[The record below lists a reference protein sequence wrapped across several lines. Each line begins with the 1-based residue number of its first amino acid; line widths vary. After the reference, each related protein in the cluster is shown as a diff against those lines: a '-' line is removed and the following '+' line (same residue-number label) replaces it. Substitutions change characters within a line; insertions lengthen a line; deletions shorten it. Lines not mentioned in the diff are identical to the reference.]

1 MQIKNIDFSRA
12 AIINSWKN
20 DPFYGEEAVV
30 LGLDIGIEG
39 IGIAVR
45 KGKELVYCKS
55 LLVELPKSKPLAGR
69 RILRGGRRARKNR
82 RLRMRRLKNLF
93 EEHGLPWVD
102 DEVMSRS
109 DPFPMRYRAAYKG
122 GLASKEALSIC
133 IRSLVAHRGYDFYA
147 LSIDEGSYP
156 WGTEPQLDDACKWLS
171 STFLD
176 DGGAEKLRSY
186 TDELFSKD
194 TPLNDN
200 QIEKWEQAIA
210 EQLKWS
216 RERSMEKILEEYY
229 TKKKRDRT
237 AHRRGRGFNF
247 PRAQVEDHLKA
258 IIEKHAALIRE
269 PIEFKRKLFLPCTT
283 KEQKAA
289 SIFHYNRKTPDECKK
304 HFLKKVGKCPFSLQ
318 WGLEKK
324 QCALRSDPDVRKWN
338 LIDFLSNRR
347 FILLEGKQ
355 QVSRTLPESCV
366 KTLIDYLVAHT
377 TSKTKPSWD
386 KAKKALEAVLKAENL
401 KIAPQEKVKIIS
413 PWDKLKERIAP
424 GRSSKQSSPEYLR
437 DFLSHQNFPLEENG
451 QITEKNLSEN
461 CVKTLI
467 EYLAAHPI
475 PDTKPSW
482 REAKKA
488 LEAALKTE
496 GLKIAPRQG
505 PKKKSS
511 VWDQLKDLIAPSRSL
526 NNRGKLSSEAARQ
539 LFNDA
544 TLEGTSFDPKKISD
558 RKKEIGYYEILAN
571 TLMDYGVYTQVQTL
585 LGVLRKP
592 KEGKTISSPFGVKG
606 FLHQLFEK
614 ELADKLGGKLV
625 PDYCIIECI
634 KDPPRNEEEKK
645 KRAEA
650 GSDSRAFAENL
661 AKMYGLSQVP
671 GRSVLTRLKL
681 YRQQGGVA
689 KDGLIKT
696 QAVCPFTG
704 RLLGPN
710 PLSADLELAHLFPDS
725 RGGLAIEDNLVLTHR
740 KTNGDMH
747 NLTPREAARL
757 GLDNWLSWEEIEKLR
772 RGFKWSDKKRELF
785 SFVPTKKQPVPDF
798 ENLTRTAQLARQL
811 RRMVCLWM
819 ELMEDSVE
827 VRKRIGNPS
836 GLHTAAA
843 RRGWKVGKKDRS
855 DKSHHRVDA
864 AILSFIPPAAGLNN
878 VLCGGI
884 FENLPSEVVIGGN
897 KTKVYRIEAVAE
909 LKPDL
914 SALEEETRQECPV
927 ISLRSRSK
935 SKSLG
940 DSTFWRVDSEGNL
953 WQREPLLPAM
963 KKDDLEKLTVEKLR
977 EILLGRKIPESEIP
991 SDEKLEKWMQ
1001 NLEKPLLL
1009 KGRKRPI
1016 RFIEKK
1022 SGKGT
1027 FKSPVGWSGIIHPD
1041 GTVAQL
1047 RKLDETNERL
1057 ELWLGW
1063 NGRRWEYYK
1072 RIIPSKEAMRGL
1084 KRLGLPWRGREGL
1097 LPHMIKFLDAKGVA
1111 DFREYYCEKLPP
1123 FAHKVGEFKK
1133 GDTFLLSP
1141 EEGEKAKEGVDTTMF
1156 ASEESILPQSKWY
1169 QVSAINSRK
1178 SIELKPIF
1186 QEGKTYE
1193 RVAGLV
1199 LAGLLRLGS
1208 AEEEAR
1214 KLNLRAPS
1222 VGGP

>member
-1 MQIKNIDFSRA
+1 
-12 AIINSWKN
+12 
-20 DPFYGEEAVV
+20 
-30 LGLDIGIEG
+30 
-39 IGIAVR
+39 
-45 KGKELVYCKS
+45 
-55 LLVELPKSKPLAGR
+55 
-69 RILRGGRRARKNR
+69 
-82 RLRMRRLKNLF
+82 
-93 EEHGLPWVD
+93 
-102 DEVMSRS
+102 
-109 DPFPMRYRAAYKG
+109 
-122 GLASKEALSIC
+122 
-133 IRSLVAHRGYDFYA
+133 
-147 LSIDEGSYP
+147 
-156 WGTEPQLDDACKWLS
+156 
-171 STFLD
+171 
-176 DGGAEKLRSY
+176 
-186 TDELFSKD
+186 
-194 TPLNDN
+194 
-200 QIEKWEQAIA
+200 
-210 EQLKWS
+210 
-216 RERSMEKILEEYY
+216 ME
-229 TKKKRDRT
+229 
-237 AHRRGRGFNF
+237 
-247 PRAQVEDHLKA
+247 
-258 IIEKHAALIRE
+258 
-269 PIEFKRKLFLPCTT
+269 KLFLPCTT
-283 KEQKAA
+283 PDQKAA
-289 SIFHYNRKTPDECKK
+289 SIFHYNRKTPKECEK
-304 HFLKKVGKCPFSLQ
+304 HFEKKIGKCPFALH
-318 WGLEKK
+318 WGFEKN

-338 LIDFLSNRR
+338 LLDFLSNRR

-355 QVSRTLPESCV
+355 QVSRTLPENCV

-386 KAKKALEAVLKAENL
+386 K
-401 KIAPQEKVKIIS
+401 
-413 PWDKLKERIAP
+413 
-424 GRSSKQSSPEYLR
+424 
-437 DFLSHQNFPLEENG
+437 
-451 QITEKNLSEN
+451 
-461 CVKTLI
+461 
-467 EYLAAHPI
+467 
-475 PDTKPSW
+475 
-482 REAKKA
+482 AKKA

-650 GSDSRAFAENL
+650 GSDSRAFAEHL